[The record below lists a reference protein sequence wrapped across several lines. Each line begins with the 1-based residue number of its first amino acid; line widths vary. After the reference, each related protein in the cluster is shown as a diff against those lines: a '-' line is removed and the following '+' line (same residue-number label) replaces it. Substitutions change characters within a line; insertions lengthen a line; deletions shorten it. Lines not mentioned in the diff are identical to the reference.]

1 MSKTKEQATAEL
13 CDMVPALRKSIKE
26 AKRIGHPQIGV
37 MAVTGPDGSGHVLA
51 RIDGEGFF
59 EALAVLLGV
68 EAFDVDERREA
79 ENIAYLRQFDATG
92 PGH

>member
-1 MSKTKEQATAEL
+1 MSKTKEQAIAEL
-13 CDMVPALRKSIKE
+13 HDMVPLLRKSIKE
-26 AKRIGHPQIGV
+26 AKRMGHPQIGV
-37 MAVTGPDGSGHVLA
+37 MAVTGPDGSGHVLT

-68 EAFDVDERREA
+68 EAFNVDERQEA
-79 ENIAYLRQFDATG
+79 DRIAFLRQFDVTG